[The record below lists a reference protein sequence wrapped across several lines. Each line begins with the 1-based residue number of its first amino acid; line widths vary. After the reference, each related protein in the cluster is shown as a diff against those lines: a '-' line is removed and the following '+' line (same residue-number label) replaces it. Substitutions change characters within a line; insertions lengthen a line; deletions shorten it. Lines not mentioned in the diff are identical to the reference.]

1 MLRSHKNLTIG
12 YKLKEILKEITDY
25 NFALTPAYLYSW
37 VGLVLPYTEELISPP
52 FVGENRFR
60 LVFQDRMGPK
70 NAIGCVVV
78 SAHLLFVL
86 TSRSWPCSRQD
97 KAYFQEDLFQNGP
110 YGFLIRAILHF
121 FCIHFGCFGTNPFES
136 IP

>member
-1 MLRSHKNLTIG
+1 M
-12 YKLKEILKEITDY
+12 
-25 NFALTPAYLYSW
+25 YSW
-37 VGLVLPYTEELISPP
+37 VGLVLPYTEELISRP

-70 NAIGCVVV
+70 NAIGCVIV

-121 FCIHFGCFGTNPFES
+121 FCIAGLVCVT
-136 IP
+136 IL